1 MKPTGPPRPLETD
14 MQLQTATTTAIRS
27 ILPALATV
35 RVDSSLRR
43 AVPAP
48 PPSGAHHRKTLCLVG
63 SDAKHAAYQEVCAV
77 PVPESTYHAKTGNM
91 VYNAIPYAT
100 IIDHLRDTV
109 TDLLGTDP
117 VYETYALNGGANAGS
132 QMFGRIAWES
142 GLPGMMI
149 EIVFRS
155 SYNGTICIEWG
166 IGQGTFICANGMIS
180 ADQILKIKHTHNA
193 IQRFAD
199 SLNDVGVGVLGKIE
213 DARKRIE
220 WVDGLR
226 EIPMSDDLFHAFAGV
241 LQGRGLLT
249 PHRASAARKYWG
261 ACHAGELHADHGQ
274 RNLFSGYQALT
285 GANHLS
291 TPRNAFQDAAGVDFM
306 TRAVE
311 ASGGSLTGIPAFEFN
326 VEEY

>member
-1 MKPTGPPRPLETD
+1 
-14 MQLQTATTTAIRS
+14 MQTQTATTTAIRS
-27 ILPALATV
+27 IIPAMATE

-48 PPSGAHHRKTLCLVG
+48 PPSGASHHRTLCTVG
-63 SDAKHAAYQEVCAV
+63 SNAKVVSYQDVCAV
-77 PVPESTYHAKTGNM
+77 PVPESTYHEKTGNK
-91 VYNAIPYAT
+91 VYNAIPYAMP
-100 IIDHLRDTV
+100 IDHLRDYV
-109 TDLLGTDP
+109 SALLGSDP

-132 QMFGRIAWES
+132 QMYGRIAWES
-142 GLPGMMI
+142 GVPGMLI
-149 EIVFRS
+149 EVVFRS
-155 SYNGTICIEWG
+155 SYNGTICLEWG

-180 ADQILKIKHTHNA
+180 ADQIVKIKHTHNA

-199 SLNDVGVGVLGKIE
+199 SLNDMGVGVMGKIE

-291 TPRNAFQDAAGVDFM
+291 TPRNALQDAAGVDFM

-326 VEEY
+326 VEEF